1 MSTTTLLS
9 VILEQSKYAGGVN
22 EQIEFFNKYNQIHLE
37 ESDDLVRRKIR
48 KILSQEF
55 ELERMGSFL
64 KKIKDLEAQN
74 AILLKEKQAFK
85 KNNSHIFITI
95 NPSPSVEL
103 ADFMKVC
110 HKVAK
115 KTCFSDILY
124 VFEQRGTTANCDIG
138 KGFHCHL
145 LCTRNLNYKPAK
157 CITNMKQ
164 SLKKFVGNVNNQA
177 QLNFQVCGKEYAR
190 DKKDYILGKNKKG
203 DGKDEKQLGDD
214 VWRAKNLISAFYG
227 SENII

>member
-1 MSTTTLLS
+1 MSTKTLLGT
-9 VILEQSKYAGGVN
+9 ILEHSKYAGGVN

-37 ESDDLVRRKIR
+37 ESDELVRRKIK

-55 ELERMGSFL
+55 ELERMGKFL
-64 KKIKDLEAQN
+64 KSIKDLEAQN

-95 NPSPSVEL
+95 NPKPSVEL
-103 ADFMKVC
+103 EEFMKVC

-115 KTCFSDILY
+115 KTCFSDTLY
-124 VFEQRGTTANCDIG
+124 VFEQRGTTATCDIG

-145 LCTRNLNYKPAK
+145 LVARNLNYKPTK
-157 CITNMKQ
+157 CIANMKQ
-164 SLKKFVGNVNNQA
+164 SLKKYVGNVNNQA
-177 QLNFQVCGKEYAR
+177 QLNFMVVGPEFAK
-190 DKKDYILGKNKKG
+190 DKKDYILGKNKTG
-203 DGKDEKQLGDD
+203 EGKDEKQLGDD
-214 VWRAKNLISAFYG
+214 IFRKNNLISAFYG